1 MSINLDLTN
10 IELQASYNQSNI
22 NIVAISLSEINN
34 ISEISV
40 LKDTDSEYLNNL
52 SFIILES
59 QLNNISNIDNIILL
73 NI

>member
-1 MSINLDLTN
+1 LDLTN